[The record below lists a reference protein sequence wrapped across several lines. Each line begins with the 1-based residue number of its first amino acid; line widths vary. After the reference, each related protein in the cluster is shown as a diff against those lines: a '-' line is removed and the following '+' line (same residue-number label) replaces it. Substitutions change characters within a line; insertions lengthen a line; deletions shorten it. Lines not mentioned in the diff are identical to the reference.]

1 MKTYALLVITAAL
14 VGSASASVTLNLG
27 TNINGNVS
35 GAGSGSWLTAEFET
49 LSTGT
54 VKLTMTNNMTTA
66 SGGFVTGWLFNSNKA
81 ITGFTHLTSPVN
93 GPVATATSYA
103 SNGNSGA
110 NDIKGGLFDVLF
122 TFTNSNNANRFSGAK
137 STIYTL
143 TGTGL
148 TETDFLSV
156 STAGGSSN
164 PGSGYYTAAK
174 IQGYG
179 SSAGVGTKIQAVPEP
194 TSMAALALGGLAL
207 LRRRKKA

>member
-1 MKTYALLVITAAL
+1 MKKLALLVIGSAL
-14 VGSASASVTLNLG
+14 IGSASASVTLNLG
-27 TNINGNVS
+27 TNINGSVA
-35 GAGSGSWLTAEFET
+35 GAGSPSWLTAQFET

-54 VKLTMTNNMTTA
+54 VQLTMTNNMTTA
-66 SGGFVTGWLFNSNKA
+66 SGGFVTSWLFNSNKA
-81 ITGFTHLTSPVN
+81 ITGFSHLTSPVN
-93 GPVATATSYA
+93 GPVATGASYA

-110 NDIKGGLFDVLF
+110 NDIKGGLYDVLF
-122 TFTNSNNANRFSGAK
+122 TFTNSNNANRFSGQK

-148 TETDFLSV
+148 TENDFLST
-156 STAGGSSN
+156 SIAGGSNN

-179 SSAGVGTKIQAVPEP
+179 LSAGVGTKVEAVPEP
-194 TSMAALALGGLAL
+194 ASLTALALGGIAV